1 MIKPIFKTLSLGL
14 LFVFSACNLTQNS
27 TEESKVIIPEKIEMP
42 KATISEASV
51 KSEMDFL
58 ASNDLQG
65 RNTGS
70 EGIEKAAVYIENL
83 LSKNGIKPYFE
94 TYRDSFEVKG
104 DAGYNIVGFKEG
116 SDPILKK
123 EFIIISAHYD
133 HIGLISTI
141 GNDSIANGAND
152 NAAGSVAV
160 LELAKYFGAVPKNK
174 RSILFVFLSAEEKG
188 LLGSKY
194 LAKRLKDENLDLY
207 VNLNIEMIGVPMQ
220 GKDHK
225 VYITGYEESNFT
237 DKFNEY
243 SNEKIVGFLPKAKE
257 FNLFMRSDNYSFYK
271 EFNVPA
277 QTISSFDF
285 TNYNY
290 YHQVQ
295 DEAEKMDIPF
305 MTDLIE
311 SIIPAIYTMANT
323 SEKEIK
329 LN

>member
-1 MIKPIFKTLSLGL
+1 
-14 LFVFSACNLTQNS
+14 
-27 TEESKVIIPEKIEMP
+27 MP

-116 SDPILKK
+116 SDPVLKK

-160 LELAKYFGAVPKNK
+160 LELAKYFGAAPKNK

-188 LLGSKY
+188 LLG
-194 LAKRLKDENLDLY
+194 
-207 VNLNIEMIGVPMQ
+207 
-220 GKDHK
+220 
-225 VYITGYEESNFT
+225 
-237 DKFNEY
+237 
-243 SNEKIVGFLPKAKE
+243 
-257 FNLFMRSDNYSFYK
+257 
-271 EFNVPA
+271 
-277 QTISSFDF
+277 
-285 TNYNY
+285 
-290 YHQVQ
+290 
-295 DEAEKMDIPF
+295 
-305 MTDLIE
+305 
-311 SIIPAIYTMANT
+311 
-323 SEKEIK
+323 
-329 LN
+329 